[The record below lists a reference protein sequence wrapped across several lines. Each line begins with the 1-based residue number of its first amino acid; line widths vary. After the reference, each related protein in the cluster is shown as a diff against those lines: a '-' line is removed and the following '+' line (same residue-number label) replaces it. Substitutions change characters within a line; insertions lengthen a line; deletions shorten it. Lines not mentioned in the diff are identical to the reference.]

1 MTGNPYP
8 ARRVHIDLDAGKI
21 THRLTG
27 DPAALARVVLAKDR
41 ISVGC
46 TDTTPEVLEHLLAEH
61 RKRSPKNDT
70 FVLQEGKA

>member
-8 ARRVHIDLDAGKI
+8 ARRVRIELDADKI
-21 THRLTG
+21 LHHLTG
-27 DPAALARVVLAKDR
+27 EPATLARVTLAKDR

-61 RKRSPKNDT
+61 RKRFPKNDT